1 MTIFHKISFFI
12 LPFCV
17 SFCTAQNKTVLSDKN
32 ATLET
37 QNLYQNLWKSLER
50 GVMFG
55 HQDDLA
61 YGVNWRMQK
70 GRSDVL
76 EAAGDYPAVFGWDI
90 MNMESGGKGS
100 IDIFS
105 FQEMKKMM
113 EDVYDKGGINTIS
126 WHSANP
132 KTGKDAWDNTK
143 GSVKAILPNGE
154 KHNLYK
160 SWLDK
165 ISDYLISIKGKD
177 KKLVPIIFRPYHEL
191 TGGWFWW
198 GKGNCSPE
206 EFKQLWKF
214 TYDYL
219 TKEKKVHNLIWMYNT
234 SDFKSEE
241 EFLEAYPGDDYVDMI
256 SFDIYLMNN
265 PVFDNSFVENAQ
277 KQFAIIDK
285 VAKERHKIPAL
296 AETGYEQIP
305 YNKFWTK
312 TLMNAI
318 GDYKVSYILAWRNHG
333 LTQENK
339 MHYYVPYKGHP
350 NEQDFKDFY
359 NLDKTLFLKDIQKQ
373 NVYK

>member
-12 LPFCV
+12 FIFCA
-17 SFCTAQNKTVLSDKN
+17 SFFAAQSKTVLSYKN
-32 ATLET
+32 ATEET
-37 QNLYQNLWKSLER
+37 QNLYQNLWKTLEK

-61 YGVNWRMQK
+61 YGVNWRMQED
-70 GRSDVL
+70 RSDVL
-76 EAAGDYPAVFGWDI
+76 ETAGDYPAVFGWDI
-90 MNMESGGKGS
+90 MNMELNGKGA

-113 EDVYDKGGINTIS
+113 EDVYNKGGINTIS
-126 WHSANP
+126 WHASNP
-132 KTGKDAWDNTK
+132 KTGKDAWDNSK
-143 GSVKAILPNGE
+143 ESVKTILPNGE

-165 ISDYLISIKGKD
+165 ISSYLLSIKGKD
-177 KKLVPIIFRPYHEL
+177 RKLVPIIFRPYHEL

-198 GKGNCSPE
+198 GRGNCSPE

-214 TYDYL
+214 TYEYL
-219 TKEKKVHNLIWMYNT
+219 TKEKQVHNLIWMYNT
-234 SDFKSEE
+234 SDFKSKE

-265 PVFDNSFVENAQ
+265 PVYDNSFLDNAK
-277 KQFAIIDK
+277 KQFAIMDEI
-285 VAKERHKIPAL
+285 AAEHHKIPAL

-312 TLMNAI
+312 TLMDAI
-318 GDYKVSYILAWRNHG
+318 GDYNISYILAWRNHG